1 VRDARHHNLK
11 NLDVHFPLGTLTC
24 VTGVSGSGK
33 SSLVGD
39 VLWKTLARRLHRART
54 SGGSHETIEGV
65 EHVNKII
72 RVDQQPIGNTPASN
86 PATYTGLFDV
96 VRELFAQLPD
106 AKVRGY
112 PPRRFSFNARGG
124 RCEACEGQGQRRI
137 EMHFLPDVWITCETC
152 GGTRY
157 NSETL
162 SVRYKGRSIAEV
174 LDMSVSEAL
183 RHFQNLPRLRRYL
196 ETLADVG
203 LDYIKLGQPA
213 PTLSGGEAQR
223 VKLAAELA
231 RPQTGRTLY
240 LLDEPTTGLHFDDL
254 RKLLD
259 VLHRL
264 VDLGNTVIVIEHNLD
279 VIKTADWVID
289 LGPEAGQEGGYLV
302 AKGTPE
308 DLAEFAHTS
317 EKQNGPAGGPPR
329 RSYTGE
335 MLRDVLRRGP
345 HAERP
350 RFDPHAAEARRE
362 GDLDLS
368 AVGQTTQM
376 PWETAGRRWHTRER
390 VGRRGEPCRW
400 EGAILE
406 RVVDRIHELAPFS
419 ETDWNNRTVVEI
431 AAPKKS
437 DGWFFHAS
445 TGDEWLVWLRFR
457 VARRTF
463 SQEEL
468 ERRLELAALDEL
480 DELPVYGQRSRVRV
494 KNRKPPWQ
502 EVSLGLHWLREIDTP
517 EFWKFLAEAV
527 AGFRRVVERSKIDP
541 ADVMPWKVLG
551 SSRAWATVL
560 TKKPKAVTL
569 RLVGKPGQFNLARIE
584 QFGTTPLLDAGAREE
599 RITMQF
605 SRPEQLHS
613 KELAGF
619 LKEHLVGFA
628 EAVGV
633 K

>member
-1 VRDARHHNLK
+1 
-11 NLDVHFPLGTLTC
+11 
-24 VTGVSGSGK
+24 
-33 SSLVGD
+33 
-39 VLWKTLARRLHRART
+39 
-54 SGGSHETIEGV
+54 
-65 EHVNKII
+65 
-72 RVDQQPIGNTPASN
+72 
-86 PATYTGLFDV
+86 
-96 VRELFAQLPD
+96 
-106 AKVRGY
+106 
-112 PPRRFSFNARGG
+112 
-124 RCEACEGQGQRRI
+124 
-137 EMHFLPDVWITCETC
+137 
-152 GGTRY
+152 
-157 NSETL
+157 
-162 SVRYKGRSIAEV
+162 
-174 LDMSVSEAL
+174 
-183 RHFQNLPRLRRYL
+183 
-196 ETLADVG
+196 
-203 LDYIKLGQPA
+203 
-213 PTLSGGEAQR
+213 
-223 VKLAAELA
+223 
-231 RPQTGRTLY
+231 
-240 LLDEPTTGLHFDDL
+240 
-254 RKLLD
+254 
-259 VLHRL
+259 
-264 VDLGNTVIVIEHNLD
+264 
-279 VIKTADWVID
+279 
-289 LGPEAGQEGGYLV
+289 
-302 AKGTPE
+302 
-308 DLAEFAHTS
+308 
-317 EKQNGPAGGPPR
+317 
-329 RSYTGE
+329 
-335 MLRDVLRRGP
+335 
-345 HAERP
+345 
-350 RFDPHAAEARRE
+350 
-362 GDLDLS
+362 
-368 AVGQTTQM
+368 M

-445 TGDEWLVWLRFR
+445 TGDEWLVWMRFR

-480 DELPVYGQRSRVRV
+480 DELPVYGQGSRVRV

-517 EFWKFLAEAV
+517 GFWKFLAEAV

-541 ADVMPWKVLG
+541 ADVMPWKVLGRRWHLAPKGFPAGRPRRWAPELLTDLLSLISQVAVDAAVQWDGRDRVIFRPAG

-584 QFGTTPLLDAGAREE
+584 QFGTTPRLDAGAREE
-599 RITMQF
+599 RITLQF
-605 SRPEQLHS
+605 ARPEQLHA